1 MAIIQKMATTAGAP
15 VTATQLIAGGVHRTT
30 VVNVADDSTTVSS
43 TPALLYGVFVNTA
56 LSAHA
61 CLIAN
66 ASTTQITLAASLAAG
81 TNYWW
86 DRGVPFDT
94 SLIVDPDN
102 SGTGSITLVWA
113 PQ

>member
-1 MAIIQKMATTAGAP
+1 MAEIHRAAMTSGAQ
-15 VTATQLIAGGVHRTT
+15 VNTVQLVAGGKHRCT

-43 TPALLYGVFVNTA
+43 APALLYGVFVNTA

-102 SGTGSITLVWA
+102 SGAGSITLVWA